1 MCLISYLYLDNGF
14 NFYPYLDNSIIVH
27 PHLDSSIIFYPHLWI
42 NIFSCFCATLTTII
56 QIKNNLTFRVTF
68 TVSDQGRFSTY
79 VHTYI
84 HRTGVSSP
92 PSRNYRCIGLV
103 KSGFHGLSDTT
114 QVCRWTIRFQIIH
127 YDKTNTN

>member
-92 PSRNYRCIGLV
+92 PLSELPVYRTRQIRISRIIRHNTSLPLDDP
-103 KSGFHGLSDTT
+103 LSNNSL
-114 QVCRWTIRFQIIH
+114 R
-127 YDKTNTN
+127 